1 MIVII
6 GAILIL
12 AFHMWRGHSKGLV
25 HIVLQLCST
34 VAAIIL
40 AALLVA
46 PVTDFI
52 QEKTPLYDAIEKQ
65 SGRLIEKEEETQNQD
80 ALKVEITEDES
91 TFRNAAKQVM
101 DKLGVPENIQDSL
114 LHIDVVQLAQEGIT
128 TVSDLIIRAVTE
140 WVCAAIIFILLF
152 LIMKI
157 IFSVVIKATDLI
169 NKVPLIGNVNQLA
182 GLLVGAVYGIVVVW
196 IALVIIHMFGNT
208 QWAQWILTSVN
219 GNPVAEFIYNS
230 NMILNLITK

>member
-12 AFHMWRGHSKGLV
+12 AFHMWRGHSKGLI
-25 HIVLQLCST
+25 HIVLHLCST

-65 SGRLIEKEEETQNQD
+65 SGRLVEKEETQNQE
-80 ALKVEITEDES
+80 ALQVEITDDES

-114 LHIDVVQLAQEGIT
+114 LHIDVVQLAQDGIT

-157 IFSVVIKATDLI
+157 ILSVVIKATDLI

-182 GLLVGAVYGIVVVW
+182 GLLAGAVYGIVVVW
-196 IALVIIHMFGNT
+196 IVLVIIHMFGNT
-208 QWAQWILTSVN
+208 QWAQWILSSVN
-219 GNPVAEFIYNS
+219 GNSVAEFIYNS
-230 NMILNLITK
+230 NMILKMITK